1 MTSTVT
7 GLRPE
12 EGRAAAAARV
22 RVEVDGAPLAMV
34 SVHGLKRL
42 AISEGAEVD
51 RETLAA
57 RIEQAE
63 IEATLERALQ
73 LLSYRSRTR
82 EELRRRLAADAYP
95 EPALG
100 AVLCRLEETGLV
112 DDRAYCAAFIR
123 GRLAA
128 RPEGIRRMAEA
139 LYRRGIDRE
148 PALAAIRRV
157 LEEEGMS
164 EREVLERAAEKK
176 LRALARK
183 PRQVARRRLFDHLAR
198 RGFPL
203 DEIRALVD
211 QKLPGT
217 G

>member
-12 EGRAAAAARV
+12 EGAAAAARV
-22 RVEVDGAPLAMV
+22 TVEVDGAPLATV

-42 AISEGAEVD
+42 AIAEGAEVD
-51 RETLAA
+51 REALAA

-82 EELRRRLAADAYP
+82 EELRRRLAGEAYP

-100 AVLCRLEETGLV
+100 AVLRRLEETGLV

-123 GRLAA
+123 SRLAG
-128 RPEGIRRMAEA
+128 RPEGMRRMAEA
-139 LYRRGIDRE
+139 LYRRGIDRDA
-148 PALAAIRRV
+148 ALATIQRV
-157 LEEEGMS
+157 LEEDGMS
-164 EREVLERAAEKK
+164 ERELLERAAEKK
-176 LRALARK
+176 LRALARE

-203 DEIRALVD
+203 DEIRAFVERR
-211 QKLPGT
+211 LPGT
-217 G
+217 S